1 VAEYLKEIN
10 FLKTLEHTDTE
21 KNKVIEHQ
29 ANYSALKE
37 ALYVAMAGD
46 SKTIYGRMSR
56 KLYRKSL

>member
-1 VAEYLKEIN
+1 MINNSVVAEYLKEIN

-46 SKTIYGRMSR
+46 SKVRT
-56 KLYRKSL
+56 